1 MKLEKPT
8 LQQIHSRATVRMI
21 SYGVLVIA
29 LLFAYA
35 GARIWN
41 WQGYSQLHTV
51 MEVVASMLALTV
63 GILALVR
70 YYAKPSNTYLIIG
83 AGFLGTGILDWYHTV
98 VTSQI
103 FASVMSST
111 PESLIPWSWDAS
123 RYFLAIMMLVSI
135 VGWKREQTLG
145 EEAGRMS
152 AKVVF
157 AGVGMSTIMMAVFF
171 ALYPLPRAYY
181 PEAFFGRPAEIGAA
195 ILFFAA
201 LIGYIKKRAWKINV
215 FEHWMIY
222 SLIIAVISQAM
233 FMSASTQLFDAMF
246 ASAHLLKIVSYGA
259 ALIGLL
265 IAIYYLF
272 LELEEGKNTLIQQN
286 KKLFM
291 AKIALEEAIITAEKS
306 KKNMKRT
313 VNQAKEGKDILERMN
328 AVMTGRELR
337 MIELK
342 EKISELEDVV
352 ARRGEKKKPLRKP
365 RAKKKISTPKS

>member
-1 MKLEKPT
+1 
-8 LQQIHSRATVRMI
+8 
-21 SYGVLVIA
+21 
-29 LLFAYA
+29 
-35 GARIWN
+35 
-41 WQGYSQLHTV
+41 
-51 MEVVASMLALTV
+51 
-63 GILALVR
+63 
-70 YYAKPSNTYLIIG
+70 
-83 AGFLGTGILDWYHTV
+83 
-98 VTSQI
+98 
-103 FASVMSST
+103 
-111 PESLIPWSWDAS
+111 
-123 RYFLAIMMLVSI
+123 
-135 VGWKREQTLG
+135 
-145 EEAGRMS
+145 
-152 AKVVF
+152 
-157 AGVGMSTIMMAVFF
+157 
-171 ALYPLPRAYY
+171 LPRAYY